1 MCALEE
7 RAARDFG
14 IADATDLVVRLQ
26 TAGFGLRDLTGIPG
40 IEANRYFLVCIRS
53 HEENEKLI
61 QTLRASS
68 SSARIKHARTSFN
81 QRPKPKGA
89 SLAQGAPLSCA
100 SLNLRV

>member
-1 MCALEE
+1 MLSLIPGIRVFPSEANFVMCALEE

-61 QTLRASS
+61 QTLRS
-68 SSARIKHARTSFN
+68 IIVE
-81 QRPKPKGA
+81 RPY
-89 SLAQGAPLSCA
+89 
-100 SLNLRV
+100 